1 MKGLGA
7 WTYRITM
14 MLLAVVLIDFNC
26 TNMKATAEKSHYI
39 VLINVVLG
47 GLLFLLLISQIIKKR
62 L

>member
-1 MKGLGA
+1 
-7 WTYRITM
+7 M